1 MYESDLWL
9 LGQGLTPAGGPYRTA
24 EPAPTPNQEERREEE
39 EEEGV
44 GRLGRSRR
52 LVGDFRRSCEEELGV
67 VSSSF
72 LYPSFNSY
80 LSA

>member
-39 EEEGV
+39 EPMDLGGGGGRRAAREE
-44 GRLGRSRR
+44 
-52 LVGDFRRSCEEELGV
+52 
-67 VSSSF
+67 
-72 LYPSFNSY
+72 
-80 LSA
+80 